1 MSDFL
6 SGFRIAG
13 SGMAAQRARQNS
25 ISSNIANIN
34 TTRTPEGGPYRR
46 KDVVFEAIPD
56 TKSFGDILNVN
67 DPKADF
73 NRVQVTDV
81 VSDKKAPLLKYDPTH
96 PDANEEGYVA
106 YPNVNMMEEMTNMV
120 QATRAYEANVQAIQ
134 ATKDMALSALEI
146 GR

>member
-1 MSDFL
+1 
-6 SGFRIAG
+6 
-13 SGMAAQRARQNS
+13 MAAQRSRMNS

-46 KDVVFEAIPD
+46 KDVVFTAIPD
-56 TKSFGDILNVN
+56 AKSFGDILSVN

-81 VSDKKAPLLKYDPTH
+81 VYDKKAPILKYDPTH

-106 YPNVNMMEEMTNMV
+106 FPNVNLMEEMTNMI
-120 QATRAYEANVQAIQ
+120 QATRSYEANVQAIQ